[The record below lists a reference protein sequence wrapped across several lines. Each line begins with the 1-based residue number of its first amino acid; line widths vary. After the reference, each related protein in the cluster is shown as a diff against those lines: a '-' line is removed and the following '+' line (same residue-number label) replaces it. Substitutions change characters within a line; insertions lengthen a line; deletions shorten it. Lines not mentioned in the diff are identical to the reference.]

1 MRYET
6 LPTEFFKEN
15 REAFKKHLKP
25 NSIAIF
31 NSNDEMPKTA
41 DQVFPFR
48 QSSDL
53 FYLSGVDQE
62 ESTLILFPD
71 APYDQLQEIL
81 FLRKTNEQIAIWEG
95 EKLTKER
102 AEAISGIETIYWNEN
117 FEAVLTTLM
126 HQAEHVYV
134 NLNEHERYDS
144 VVPYKDYR
152 FTQHLKSQ
160 FPAHDIQRSA
170 PIMRKL
176 RATKKQAEIDQI
188 QKASN
193 ITQSAFERVLKF
205 VKPGVKEY
213 EIEAEIT
220 HEFIRQG
227 AEGHAYDPI
236 VASGANACVLHYIKN
251 DEVCKDGESILFDF
265 GASYGNYASD
275 MSRVIPVNGR
285 FSKRQKAIYNAVLD
299 VFRQAKQMLK
309 PGTLLKDYQESV
321 VTLIEEKLVDLNIR
335 SNQEIKNQDPENP
348 LYKMHFPHG
357 TSHHMGLDVHD
368 VPDRHKA
375 IEEGMVFTCE
385 PGIYVRDEGI
395 GVRLENDVVVT
406 KGEPIDL
413 MKDIPIEAEE
423 IEELMNKK

>member
-6 LPTEFFKEN
+6 LPTEFFAEN
-15 REAFKKHLKP
+15 REDFKKHLKP

-71 APYDQLQEIL
+71 APYDHLREIL
-81 FLRKTNEQIAIWEG
+81 FLRKTDEQIAIWEG

-102 AEAISGIETIYWNEN
+102 AEAISGIETIYWNES
-117 FEAVLTTLM
+117 FEAVLASLM

-144 VVPYKDYR
+144 PVPYKDYR
-152 FTQHLKSQ
+152 FTQQLKTQ
-160 FPAHDIQRSA
+160 FPAHNFQRSA
-170 PIMRKL
+170 PIMRQL

-188 QKASN
+188 QKACN

-227 AEGHAYDPI
+227 SEGHAYDPI

-251 DEVCKDGESILFDF
+251 DEVCNDGESILFDF

-321 VTLIEEKLVDLNIR
+321 GKLIEEKLVDLNIIT
-335 SNQEIKNQDPENP
+335 NHDIKKQDPDNP
-348 LYKMHFPHG
+348 LYKKYFPHG

-368 VPDRHKA
+368 VPDRHKP

-406 KGEPIDL
+406 NGEPIDL
-413 MKDIPIEAEE
+413 MKNIPIEAEE
-423 IEELMNKK
+423 IEELMNR